1 MYASSLIRQRGLT
14 LIEVILSMVVLGIG
28 IAFFVSVFGASLQA
42 SADPMQRK
50 QALAVAESMLN
61 EIAAKPFANPSG
73 GYAGASTQANR
84 ALFDDIGDYH
94 GFATTGVHALDGG
107 AVAALSGYDVTVSVV
122 ATSLGSGGTAVSA
135 ANARLIT
142 VTVQYGGG
150 SVSLSAYRTAY
161 APDA

>member
-1 MYASSLIRQRGLT
+1 MCARSIIRQRGLT

-28 IAFFVSVFGASLQA
+28 VAFFISVFGASLQT

-61 EIAAKPFANPSG
+61 EIAAKPFSNPSG
-73 GYAGASTQANR
+73 GFTGAATQANR

-94 GFATTGVHALDGG
+94 GYATAGVHSIDGG
-107 AVAALSGYDVTVSVV
+107 AVASLSGYDVSVSVTN
-122 ATSLGSGGTAVSA
+122 AALGSGASAVSA
-135 ANARLIT
+135 SNARLIT
-142 VTVQYGGG
+142 VTVQYAGG
-150 SVSLSAYRTAY
+150 SVSLSSYRTAY